1 MIVAAWLVAALEVPV
16 IGELHCSRSNAARV
30 SKISD
35 ERAAAD
41 MSDGF
46 EFALS
51 RYNRTTVHDPVR
63 YPSARAG
70 WFQGHIGGGG
80 NGELLAFDPAMH
92 VLARCSHGDTVESIE
107 VSRTRRAPPA
117 YVPRA
122 SFAFSTQRGLRVGST
137 VADIERVYG
146 QTRPLHTV
154 QGLAYAYERDIPLP
168 GSNLPY
174 VVRTVFFVHAGRV
187 VAVIRSA
194 GV

>member
-35 ERAAAD
+35 ERVARD
-41 MSDGF
+41 MGEHF
-46 EFALS
+46 GFALS
-51 RYNRTTVHDPVR
+51 RYIRTTVHDPVR
-63 YPSARAG
+63 YPSARAT

-80 NGELLAFDPAMH
+80 NGELLAYDPSTH
-92 VLARCSHGDTVESIE
+92 VLARCSRMDTAESIE
-107 VSRTRRAPPA
+107 VARVRRAPPA

-122 SFAFSTQRGLRVGST
+122 SFAFFTQRGLRLGST
-137 VADIERVYG
+137 AGDIERVYG
-146 QTRPLHTV
+146 KTQPLHTV

-174 VVRTVFFVHAGRV
+174 VVDTVFFVREGRV
-187 VAVIRSA
+187 VAIVRSA